1 MHKIEICLTPA
12 LLNQYEFSDS
22 IVVVTDVF
30 RATTTMCTAFA
41 NGAVSIIPV
50 ATEAEAISY
59 KAMGYLTGAEHDTEK
74 YEFADFGNSPSE
86 YTVKRVNK
94 QSLVMLTSNGTKAIK
109 GAQNC
114 YRLLIGAFVNLQALV
129 KRIQQLDRDV
139 LVVCSGSN
147 GRICLEDSLFAGALV
162 STLIA
167 EEGFES
173 ASDVA
178 RIAES
183 LWHHANRDFSRFLI
197 QSEHAKRLIDH
208 GFRSDL
214 NFCLRKS
221 IFGVVPE
228 LKVDKL
234 VIPQE
239 NL

>member
-12 LLNQYEFSDS
+12 LLSQYEFSDS
-22 IVVVTDVF
+22 VVVVTDVF

-41 NGAVSIIPV
+41 NGAEAIIPV

-59 KAMGYLTGAEHDTEK
+59 KAMGYLTGAEQDTEK
-74 YEFADFGNSPSE
+74 YGFADFGNSPSE
-86 YTVKRVNK
+86 YSVKRVNK
-94 QSLVMLTSNGTKAIK
+94 QSLVMLTSNGAKAIK

-114 YRLLIGAFVNLQALV
+114 YRLLIGAFVNLQALA
-129 KRIQQLDRDV
+129 KRIQELDRDV

-147 GRICLEDSLFAGALV
+147 SRICLEDSLFAGALA
-162 STLIA
+162 SSLIA

-173 ASDVA
+173 ASDA
-178 RIAES
+178 TRIAVA
-183 LWHHANRDFSRFLI
+183 LWHHANRDFSRFLL

-234 VIPQE
+234 VVVKQD
-239 NL
+239 